1 MNKQLTI
8 VGSQFSGPGGWNDID
23 MLEVGNGGMS
33 YEWYQFHFSFWCLLK
48 APLILGFDMY
58 NKMTPEIL
66 NLITNTEL
74 IAINQD
80 KLGVQVS
87 LIVSLYFYRCC

>member
-1 MNKQLTI
+1 
-8 VGSQFSGPGGWNDID
+8 

-33 YEWYQFHFSFWCLLK
+33 FVQYQLHFSFWCLLK

-58 NKMTPEIL
+58 NKMTPSIL
-66 NLITNTEL
+66 DLITNTEL

-80 KLGVQVS
+80 KLGVQVIPS
-87 LIVSLYFYRCC
+87 FIQFSSRSNKNYIRVTWYGR